1 MQFTDIVRPELT
13 FLQYFV
19 FLYLGCA
26 SDLEHATFFADLMVK
41 KCSMS
46 EKVGLRVYEN
56 DDIGFS
62 DDIRRK
68 IESEIDLILQESY
81 MRVMDLL
88 SQHKAELDLI
98 SNALLMK
105 KTLFGDDIRELI
117 EESLS
122 TASGDMMT
130 KSKGNEASPNIVLM
144 RTFSKTATG
153 YKNETT

>member
-1 MQFTDIVRPELT
+1 
-13 FLQYFV
+13 
-19 FLYLGCA
+19 
-26 SDLEHATFFADLMVK
+26 MVK
-41 KCSMS
+41 ECSMS
-46 EKVGLRVYEN
+46 EKVGFRVYEK

-62 DDIRRK
+62 DNIRRK

>member
-1 MQFTDIVRPELT
+1 
-13 FLQYFV
+13 
-19 FLYLGCA
+19 
-26 SDLEHATFFADLMVK
+26 MVK
-41 KCSMS
+41 ECSMS
-46 EKVGLRVYEN
+46 EKVCLRVYEK

-68 IESEIDLILQESY
+68 IESEIDSILQESY

-88 SQHKAELDLI
+88 SKHKAELDLI
-98 SNALLMK
+98 SNALLLK
-105 KTLFGDDIRELI
+105 KTLYGDDIRELI

-130 KSKGNEASPNIVLM
+130 KHKENETSPNIVLM